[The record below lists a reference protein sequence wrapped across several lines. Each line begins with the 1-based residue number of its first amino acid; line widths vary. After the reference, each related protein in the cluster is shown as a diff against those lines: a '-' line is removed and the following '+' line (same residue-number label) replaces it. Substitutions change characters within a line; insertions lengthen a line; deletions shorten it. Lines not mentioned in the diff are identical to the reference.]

1 MKTAMETMNRANI
14 ILDFFEPVNRFKN
27 QPAAKQYGQKQND
40 RIHIFLISNT
50 LPNGVPSH
58 WYLAISY

>member
-1 MKTAMETMNRANI
+1 MKTAIETMNRANI

-50 LPNGVPSH
+50 LPKLVPSH
-58 WYLAISY
+58 

>member
-27 QPAAKQYGQKQND
+27 QPAAKQNGQKQND
-40 RIHIFLISNT
+40 RIHIFLIYDT
-50 LPNGVPSH
+50 LPNLVPKGNA
-58 WYLAISY
+58 LDVSY